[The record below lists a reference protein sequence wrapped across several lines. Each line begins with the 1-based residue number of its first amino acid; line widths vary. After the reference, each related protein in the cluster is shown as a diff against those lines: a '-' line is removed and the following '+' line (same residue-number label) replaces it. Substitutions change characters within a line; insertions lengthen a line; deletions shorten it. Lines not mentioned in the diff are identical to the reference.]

1 MPLEEDARAE
11 FNASSP
17 VSILTSVTPGME
29 EEGKIPLGPVSGLI
43 GLPNGS
49 EAAIEDLRHFLA
61 FVLMTF
67 PAANNE
73 NGDNIKRC

>member
-1 MPLEEDARAE
+1 MPLEEEARAE

-29 EEGKIPLGPVSGLI
+29 EDEEGKIPLGPVSGLI

-49 EAAIEDLRHFLA
+49 EAAIEDLFGFCFTYMLS
-61 FVLMTF
+61 
-67 PAANNE
+67 N
-73 NGDNIKRC
+73 K